1 MSRLNDMLDGMTIP
15 EMRRDV
21 SKQENVEWLIR
32 NLVINNDDNKD
43 LGETLVSLLAL
54 RKSFM
59 NGSK

>member
-1 MSRLNDMLDGMTIP
+1 MSRLEEMLDGMDIP

>member
-15 EMRRDV
+15 EMRRDI